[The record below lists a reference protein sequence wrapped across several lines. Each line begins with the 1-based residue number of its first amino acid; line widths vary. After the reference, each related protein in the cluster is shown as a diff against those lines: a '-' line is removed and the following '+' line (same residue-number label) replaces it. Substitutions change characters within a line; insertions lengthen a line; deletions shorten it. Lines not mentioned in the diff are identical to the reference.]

1 MMALRTFAAVI
12 AVLLPAAASAANQ
25 CAMSAPDRAWI
36 ETSTRAWDRMATQ
49 RLGLQPIAAPTIVLF
64 DARCSFEKA
73 AGKVWKGSAHS
84 GSVGLPDGAHVPV
97 QVTSF
102 AGVDG
107 TGKPFFVMAL
117 PSVWDAAHLPI
128 SGDHVGLTGVFLHEF
143 SHTRQTPVLKPLFDV
158 AERLRPMPEDF
169 SDDSLQ
175 KNFERDRTYAAAF
188 ALERDLLFQ
197 AAAEPDASKAKA
209 LAGQALGLMEARQKR
224 WFRGED
230 TYWKAY
236 DDLFLT
242 MEGLGQWVAYAWL
255 ADPKGGG
262 LEASAAMDKIRGSR
276 RWWSQ
281 EEGLA
286 LFLVIDRFVP
296 DWPEQAFGS
305 KPALGIDLLR
315 RAVGA

>member
-1 MMALRTFAAVI
+1 MMALRTLAAVI

-49 RLGLQPIAAPTIVLF
+49 RLKLQPTAAPTIVLF
-64 DARCSFEKA
+64 DARCRFESA
-73 AGKVWKGSAHS
+73 APGKTWNGTAHA
-84 GSVGLPDGAHVPV
+84 GSVQLPDGGHVPV

-117 PSVWDAAHLPI
+117 PSVWDAARLPI

-143 SHTRQTPVLKPLFDV
+143 SHTRQTPALKLLFDA

-197 AAAEPDASKAKA
+197 AAAEP
-209 LAGQALGLMEARQKR
+209 
-224 WFRGED
+224 
-230 TYWKAY
+230 
-236 DDLFLT
+236 
-242 MEGLGQWVAYAWL
+242 
-255 ADPKGGG
+255 
-262 LEASAAMDKIRGSR
+262 
-276 RWWSQ
+276 
-281 EEGLA
+281 
-286 LFLVIDRFVP
+286 
-296 DWPEQAFGS
+296 
-305 KPALGIDLLR
+305 
-315 RAVGA
+315 